1 MHGRRISIRRCKL
14 IKFYLQ
20 HISLIALC
28 VFSHQSGATDD
39 LITVYQQALKSDPQ
53 LLAEAA
59 SRQAVG
65 ELATQA
71 DARFR
76 PEIGLTANTG
86 HIWQDQSASLFGG
99 KRDYNAHGYTL
110 NITQPLYRRQNIVQ
124 RQQANI
130 EIAHADIQYQQA
142 EQDLIVRTATRY
154 FDVLARQADV
164 RFSEAEK
171 DAIALQ
177 YEQATM
183 RLEVGVAT
191 ITDVHEAQA
200 AEDLATATIIAA
212 QNALENS
219 QIRLTETTGEQ
230 HTDLANLKAELSL
243 VRPAPEDSN
252 QWQQKALTHNPSLQ
266 AAQLAVEQAKKQ
278 ISLQRSGYYPSVDL
292 VGQHAYSSTSDGG
305 FGASKTKQSSLS
317 VQLNIPL
324 YAGGAVRSRTQE
336 AKFRLD
342 QTMHQQEQ
350 KRREIIRQSR
360 ESYNSVISGLSRIKA
375 LAQAVKSSES
385 ALETTEAGYDVGT
398 RTTVDVLNVRR
409 DLFRARR
416 DYVQARYNYIVD
428 TLKLKQ
434 AVGLIAEQDLID
446 INQWLETKQ

>member
-1 MHGRRISIRRCKL
+1 MNKPLTH
-14 IKFYLQ
+14 
-20 HISLIALC
+20 LIAAVTLC
-28 VFSHQSGATDD
+28 VFSQPLFATDD
-39 LITVYQQALKSDPQ
+39 LISVYQQALKSDPQ

-65 ELATQA
+65 EQA
-71 DARFR
+71 NQAAALFR
-76 PEIGLTANTG
+76 PQVGVTANTG
-86 HIWQDQSASLFGG
+86 HIWQDQSATLFGG
-99 KRDYNAHGYTL
+99 KRDYNSHGYTL
-110 NITQPLYRRQNIVQ
+110 NITQPLYRRQNNVQ
-124 RQQANI
+124 RDQADI
-130 EIAHADIQYQQA
+130 EIASADVQYEQVQ
-142 EQDLIVRTATRY
+142 QDLIVRTATRY

-164 RFSEAEK
+164 QFAEAEQA
-171 DAIALQ
+171 AIALQ
-177 YEQATM
+177 HEQAAM

-191 ITDVHEAQA
+191 VTDVHEAQA
-200 AEDLATATIIAA
+200 AQDLATAQIIDA
-212 QNALENS
+212 QNTLENS
-219 QIRLTETTGEQ
+219 RARLTETTGQ
-230 HTDLANLKAELSL
+230 HNTDLASLKAIFSL
-243 VRPAPEDSN
+243 VRPAPEDSAL
-252 QWQQKALTHNPSLQ
+252 WQEKSLANNPSLQ

-278 ISLQRSGYYPSVDL
+278 VSLQQSGHYPSLDL

-317 VQLNIPL
+317 LQLNIPI
-324 YAGGAVRSRTQE
+324 YEGGAANSRTQQ

-360 ESYNSVISGLSRIKA
+360 EAYNSVISGLSRVKA
-375 LAQAVKSSES
+375 LAQAVKSNES

-416 DYVQARYNYIVD
+416 DYTQARYNYIVD

-434 AVGLIAEQDLID
+434 AAGLIAEQDLIE